1 MKAKFDV
8 ITSTCVPLPL
18 ENVDTDQIIPARF
31 LKATTREGFG
41 ENLFRDWRYDKEGNK
56 IDSFVLND
64 PTYGGQV
71 LVAGKNFGSGSS
83 REHAAWAIAD
93 YGFRVV
99 VSSFFADIH
108 KNNELNNFVLPVV
121 VTEPFLA
128 ELFDSIAT
136 DSKTEVVVDL
146 PNQKITNKSTGKSET
161 FEINAYKKH
170 CLMNGL
176 DDIDFRLTNTDKI
189 EAWEKASKQQSWTQR
204 LAMVNKTAECRLAH
218 RNK

>member
-1 MKAKFDV
+1 MKQKFNV

-31 LKATTREGFG
+31 LKATDKKGFG
-41 ENLFRDWRYDKEGNK
+41 DNLFRDWRYNK
-56 IDSFVLND
+56 DGSIKKDFVLND
-64 PTYGGQV
+64 PTYSGCI

-83 REHAAWAIAD
+83 REHAAWAIAG

-99 VSSFFADIH
+99 ISSFFADIH

-121 VTEPFLA
+121 VSEQFLA
-128 ELFDSIAT
+128 ELFDSI
-136 DSKTEVVVDL
+136 SKNPQTEVTVDL
-146 PNQKITNKSTGKSET
+146 PNQSVTNNATGKSEH
-161 FEINAYKKH
+161 FEINGYKKH

-176 DDIDFRLTNTDKI
+176 DDIDYLIENKDKI
-189 EAWEKASKQQSWTQR
+189 EAWEK
-204 LAMVNKTAECRLAH
+204 

>member
-1 MKAKFDV
+1 MKQKFDI

-31 LKATTREGFG
+31 LKATDKEGFG
-41 ENLFRDWRYDKEGNK
+41 ENLFRDWRYDKDGSPK
-56 IDSFVLND
+56 ADFVLNN
-64 PTYGGQV
+64 PLYGGCI

-83 REHAAWAIAD
+83 REHAAWAIAG

-99 VSSFFADIH
+99 ISSFFADIH

-121 VTEPFLA
+121 VSESFLE
-128 ELFDSIAT
+128 ELFDSIST
-136 DSKTEVVVDL
+136 DPKTEVEVNL
-146 PNQKITNKSTGKSET
+146 PLQTVTNKSTGRRET
-161 FEINAYKKH
+161 FEINGYKKH

-176 DDIDFRLTNTDKI
+176 DDIDYLIQNKDRI
-189 EAWEKASKQQSWTQR
+189 EGWEQ
-204 LAMVNKTAECRLAH
+204 

>member
-1 MKAKFDV
+1 MKQKFNI

-31 LKATTREGFG
+31 LKATDKKGFG
-41 ENLFRDWRYDKEGNK
+41 ENLFRDWRYDKQGNK

-121 VTEPFLA
+121 VSEAFLA
-128 ELFDSIAT
+128 ELFDSIYT
-136 DSKTEVVVDL
+136 NPKMEVEVNL
-146 PNQKITNKSTGKSET
+146 PAQTILNKATGKSEH
-161 FEINAYKKH
+161 FEINAYKK
-170 CLMNGL
+170 
-176 DDIDFRLTNTDKI
+176 
-189 EAWEKASKQQSWTQR
+189 
-204 LAMVNKTAECRLAH
+204 
-218 RNK
+218 

>member
-1 MKAKFDV
+1 MKQKFD
-8 ITSTCVPLPL
+8 IIQSTCIPLPL

-41 ENLFRDWRYDKEGNK
+41 ENLFRDWRYDKNGNK
-56 IDSFVLND
+56 IPSFVLND
-64 PTYGGQV
+64 PTYSGQI

-121 VTEPFLA
+121 VDETFLS
-128 ELFDSIAT
+128 ELFDSIFQAPQT
-136 DSKTEVVVDL
+136 IVTVDL
-146 PNQKITNKSTGKSET
+146 PKQTITNGATGKSVR
-161 FEINAYKKH
+161 FEINAYKKY

-176 DDIDFRLTNTDKI
+176 DDIDFLLENKSKI
-189 EAWEKASKQQSWTQR
+189 EDFENRRTI
-204 LAMVNKTAECRLAH
+204 
-218 RNK
+218 